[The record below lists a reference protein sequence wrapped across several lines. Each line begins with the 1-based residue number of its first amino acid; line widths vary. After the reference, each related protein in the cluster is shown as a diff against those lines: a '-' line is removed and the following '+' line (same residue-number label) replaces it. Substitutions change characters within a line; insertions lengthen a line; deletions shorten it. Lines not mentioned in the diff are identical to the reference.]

1 MSSVLKENSV
11 LRDVVKKLVI
21 VDVSLRHPSADKPL
35 ETDHLYKLMKKMIKI
50 NNLKLGKRLDVIE
63 ELRKV
68 ENKENVINFLLL
80 NLTKVDDIFTF
91 GNLELPYL
99 EEAWKVLK
107 FQWNEIKKTSF
118 VPWEGET
125 LFLKGE
131 LSDLY
136 IKESD
141 FEEILKFFPNS
152 KIEIIEKSG
161 HWPHFDNQNEF
172 INKLIKF
179 L

>member
-1 MSSVLKENSV
+1 MSSVLSENSV
-11 LRDVVKKLVI
+11 LRGVVKKLVI
-21 VDVSLRHPSADKPL
+21 VDVSLRHPSTDEPS
-35 ETDHLYKLMKKMIKI
+35 ENDHLHQLMKKMIEI
-50 NNLKLGKRLDVIE
+50 DQMKLDKRSNVID

-68 ENKENVINFLLL
+68 EKNENVINFLLL
-80 NLTKVDDIFTF
+80 NLTKVDDILKF
-91 GNLELPYL
+91 GNLELKYL
-99 EEAWKVLK
+99 EEAHKVLK
-107 FQWNEIKKTSF
+107 SQWNEIKKTLF

-125 LFLKGE
+125 LFIKGE
-131 LSDLY
+131 LSDY

-141 FEEILKFFPNS
+141 HEEILKFFPNY
-152 KIEIIEKSG
+152 KIETINKSG